1 MSYLNKEEC
10 RAALTSESDSDTIKL
25 LDPDPDPDSGSSYS
39 RPNGTKKGIKK
50 KEYDGIMFEELSGE
64 VKTSSKA

>member
-25 LDPDPDPDSGSSYS
+25 LDPDPDPDSGSGYS
-39 RPNGTKKGIKK
+39 RPNGTKKGI
-50 KEYDGIMFEELSGE
+50 
-64 VKTSSKA
+64 